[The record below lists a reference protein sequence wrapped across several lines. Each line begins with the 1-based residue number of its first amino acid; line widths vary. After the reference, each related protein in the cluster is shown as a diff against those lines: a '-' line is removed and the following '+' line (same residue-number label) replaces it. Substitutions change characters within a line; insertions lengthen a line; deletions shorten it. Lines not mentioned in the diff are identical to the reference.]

1 MASSTT
7 IPIES
12 TKANMVNTLSEKPNR
27 LRKKKVPISETG
39 MAIAGMIVDLKSCR
53 KIKTIIKT
61 NIKASNRV
69 CFT

>member
-1 MASSTT
+1 
-7 IPIES
+7 
-12 TKANMVNTLSEKPNR
+12 MVSTLSEKPNR
-27 LRKKKVPISETG
+27 LRKKKVPMSETG